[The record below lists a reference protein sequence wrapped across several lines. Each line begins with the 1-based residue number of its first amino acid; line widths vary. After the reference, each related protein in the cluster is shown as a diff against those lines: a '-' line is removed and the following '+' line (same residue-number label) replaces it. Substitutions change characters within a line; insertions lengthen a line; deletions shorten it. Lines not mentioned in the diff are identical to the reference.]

1 MSAWKK
7 FGLHFK
13 SCINIYLISKNR
25 NNATIFEWISIKIIS
40 WEHETSE
47 NDAYLT
53 SAKKKQVDMILFLN
67 SQG

>member
-1 MSAWKK
+1 M
-7 FGLHFK
+7 
-13 SCINIYLISKNR
+13 ISKNR